1 VLNFLWLTYKIV
13 ELYLLFIWTI
23 SVREIYHKKMIHT
36 VSEAKRT
43 LSLSP
48 FVTWKPRFIRSRYPN
63 VASNFPQDVLTLCP
77 SRLPAAPLVSPFI
90 FLVSWFDT
98 VQLVGTT
105 RLSRYFT
112 DAQSR
117 HSRKSKTQRFKLSSH
132 GRRLRVSAIRFAARF
147 ICPPPLL
154 PVVLCLRRNTFIVHR

>member
-1 VLNFLWLTYKIV
+1 M
-13 ELYLLFIWTI
+13 LFIWTI

-43 LSLSP
+43 LSLSVRDVEASVYSLEVSKRRVE
-48 FVTWKPRFIRSRYPN
+48 FSSRCPHALSL
-63 VASNFPQDVLTLCP
+63 ASPCGSSCFALHL
-77 SRLPAAPLVSPFI
+77 SRIV
-90 FLVSWFDT
+90 VFDT